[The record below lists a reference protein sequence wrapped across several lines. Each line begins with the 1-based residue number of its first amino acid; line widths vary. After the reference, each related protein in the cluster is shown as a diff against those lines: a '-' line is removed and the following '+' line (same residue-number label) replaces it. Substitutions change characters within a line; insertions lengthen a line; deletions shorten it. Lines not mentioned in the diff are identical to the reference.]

1 MSLQIKGFEHL
12 KEVAEST
19 NPDAAHLIPFAQYNI
34 GRAYY
39 EGFGVKQS
47 DKEAERWFLAA
58 AQDGEPSGS
67 IKAQTVLGL
76 FYSRPGEESFD
87 LQKVGFSFCTNYEVS
102 ILQLQLI
109 ISCSCLYIVYPGT
122 IHVCTCLFMVFNLN
136 VSSGHFVTAHECNI
150 MI

>member
-1 MSLQIKGFEHL
+1 MILLSNFDPQEKGFQLL

-19 NPDAAHLIPFAQYNI
+19 NPDAAHLIPYAQYNV

-47 DKEAERWFLAA
+47 DAEAERWLLVA

-76 FYSRPGEESFD
+76 FYSRPGEDSFD
-87 LQKVGFSFCTNYEVS
+87 LEKVSFSV
-102 ILQLQLI
+102 
-109 ISCSCLYIVYPGT
+109 
-122 IHVCTCLFMVFNLN
+122 
-136 VSSGHFVTAHECNI
+136 
-150 MI
+150 

>member
-1 MSLQIKGFEHL
+1 MVYIFFNVSISCSLQVKGFEHL

-39 EGFGVKQS
+39 EGFGCKQS

-58 AQDGEPSGS
+58 AQDGEPTGS

-76 FYSRPGEESFD
+76 FYSRPNEESFD
-87 LQKVGFSFCTNYEVS
+87 LQKVWFSLITLSADMKSQVTTTAANY
-102 ILQLQLI
+102 I
-109 ISCSCLYIVYPGT
+109 
-122 IHVCTCLFMVFNLN
+122 
-136 VSSGHFVTAHECNI
+136 CNI
-150 MI
+150 KPEKNSGMNGI